1 MLITHHHLI
10 AHDPRNVYI
19 YIYIYKYIYRLLHA
33 RKVDLNVAG

>member
-10 AHDPRNVYI
+10 AHDPRNV

>member
-19 YIYIYKYIYRLLHA
+19 YIYIYIYIYTDSYMPE
-33 RKVDLNVAG
+33 KWI

>member
-19 YIYIYKYIYRLLHA
+19 YIYIYINIYTDSYMPE
-33 RKVDLNVAG
+33 KWI